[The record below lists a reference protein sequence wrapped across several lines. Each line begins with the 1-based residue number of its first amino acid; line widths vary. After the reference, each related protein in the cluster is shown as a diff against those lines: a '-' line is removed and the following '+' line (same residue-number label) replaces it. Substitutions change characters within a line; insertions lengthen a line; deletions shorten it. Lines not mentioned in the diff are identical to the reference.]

1 MPYLG
6 TSAAGARA
14 ALTNLTCE
22 HGAVVFVVF
31 AITENHLLQY
41 MGLNFSQQLVT
52 RYALE
57 IANIV
62 DMVSCVSLSL
72 TL

>member
-1 MPYLG
+1 
-6 TSAAGARA
+6 
-14 ALTNLTCE
+14 
-22 HGAVVFVVF
+22 
-31 AITENHLLQY
+31 

-62 DMVSCVSLSL
+62 DMVSSAAFIPKPASSPLHPDLFFVFFLL
-72 TL
+72 ILPTHHQ

>member
-1 MPYLG
+1 
-6 TSAAGARA
+6 
-14 ALTNLTCE
+14 
-22 HGAVVFVVF
+22 
-31 AITENHLLQY
+31 

-62 DMVSCVSLSL
+62 DMVSPASFILTHQSCHDNTGVLGLLGIVVVCVC
-72 TL
+72 